1 MYRVTT
7 PTHTFTLPDTASDYE
22 EIQITYKQRDVD
34 IVKHYQDN
42 TLPSGMSF
50 DGQDVI
56 VRLTQEETKQFKAGD
71 KVSVQVRVLTQGAD
85 AYASKKFSVDVQ
97 PVLNDEVLE

>member
-7 PTHTFTLPDTASDYE
+7 PTHTFTLPDTASNYE
-22 EIQITYKQRDVD
+22 EIQITYKQRDVE
-34 IVKHYQDN
+34 IVKHYQDE

-56 VRLTQEETKQFKAGD
+56 IRLTQEETKSFKAGE
-71 KVSVQVRVLTQGAD
+71 KVSVQVRVLTQGND
-85 AYASKKFSVDVQ
+85 AYASRSFNVNVY
-97 PVLNDEVLE
+97 PVLNDEVLA